1 MKQALQTIVK
11 DALKR
16 MDLVV
21 LRESTYKER
30 TERGKASDDLA
41 LLMALPRT
49 HAPELLRLLSKAHA
63 QHRQDLFVLS
73 ELGFKRG
80 GYFVEF
86 GATNGVDIS
95 NSYLLEAEF
104 GWDGI
109 VAEPARRWR
118 DALRQNRRCNI
129 DTDCVWRESGAILAF
144 NEVSRP
150 DLSTIDAFSDADIWR
165 NARKAGHTY
174 DVRTISLLDLLDR
187 HHAPETI
194 DYLSIDTEGSEFEI
208 LRAFDFHRYDI
219 RLITVEHNF
228 TPLRERI
235 FDLLTTNGYRRK
247 LETLSQCD
255 DWYVKAR

>member
-21 LRESTYKER
+21 LRESTYNER
-30 TERGKASDDLA
+30 AERGKASDDLA
-41 LLMALPRT
+41 LLMALPLA
-49 HAPELLRLLSKAHA
+49 HAPELLRLLSRSHA
-63 QHRQDLFVLS
+63 QIRQDLFVLS

-104 GWDGI
+104 GWEGI
-109 VAEPARRWR
+109 LAEPARHWR
-118 DALRQNRRCNI
+118 DALRENRGCTI
-129 DTDCVWRESGAILAF
+129 DTDCVWRESGATVAF
-144 NEVSRP
+144 NEVSRA
-150 DLSTIDAFSDADIWR
+150 DLSTIDAFSDADLWR
-165 NARKAGHTY
+165 KARKTGRTY
-174 DVRTISLLDLLDR
+174 NVRTVSLLDLLDR
-187 HHAPETI
+187 HKAPRTI

-208 LRAFDFHRYDI
+208 LSAFDFCRYDF
-219 RLITVEHNF
+219 RAITVEHNF

-235 FDLLTTNGYRRK
+235 FNLLTSNGYQRK
-247 LETLSQCD
+247 FETLSQCD
-255 DWYVKAR
+255 DWYVKA